1 MVRKQ
6 GFTLIELVVVIVVIG
21 IIGITAMPKF
31 VGLSSDARIAS
42 LHGIEAALET
52 TSVIVE
58 LKAKIED
65 IDTGKIYISGEKVKV
80 NHGYLEGRWNNGWGN
95 AIELGKEMSFTD
107 VDATC
112 TLNEIC
118 AVGSQKDVDSLPEDI
133 ITTGEPGLVMFWLA
147 GAKISD
153 RCYAFYYNPYNG
165 DKPTIGIVDDGC

>member
-1 MVRKQ
+1 MFRKQ
-6 GFTLIELVVVIVVIG
+6 GFTLIELVVAIIILG
-21 IIGITAMPKF
+21 IIGATAVPKF

-42 LHGIEAALET
+42 LQGIETALEA

-58 LKAKIED
+58 LKAKIEN

-112 TLNEIC
+112 TTNDIC
-118 AVGSQKDVDSLPEDI
+118 AVGSQRDIDSLPDEVV
-133 ITTGEPGLVMFWLA
+133 TTGEPGLVMFWLA
-147 GAKISD
+147 GSKISD

-165 DKPTIGIVDDGC
+165 DKPTIGIVDEGC